1 MKTEDEDGLQEE
13 EEVGSSVAAGA
24 GVTKS
29 LSIQIPSSQSIKRQ
43 AGMLVT
49 AKKAP
54 GTQAHSLGN
63 RRHRR

>member
-13 EEVGSSVAAGA
+13 EEVGSSYSYYG
-24 GVTKS
+24 GVTNTV
-29 LSIQIPSSQSIKRQ
+29 SIQIPSSQSIKRQ
-43 AGMLVT
+43 ASMLVT

-54 GTQAHSLGN
+54 GTQTHSLGN

>member
-13 EEVGSSVAAGA
+13 EEVGSSYSV
-24 GVTKS
+24 GVTNTVS
-29 LSIQIPSSQSIKRQ
+29 VQIPSSQSIKRQ
-43 AGMLVT
+43 ANMLVT

-54 GTQAHSLGN
+54 GTQPHSLGN

>member
-13 EEVGSSVAAGA
+13 EEVGSSYSGSS
-24 GVTKS
+24 VTNTVS
-29 LSIQIPSSQSIKRQ
+29 VQIPSSQSIKRQ
-43 AGMLVT
+43 ASMLVT

-54 GTQAHSLGN
+54 GTQPHSLGN

>member
-13 EEVGSSVAAGA
+13 EEVGSSYSV
-24 GVTKS
+24 GVTNTVS
-29 LSIQIPSSQSIKRQ
+29 VQIPSSQSIKRQ
-43 AGMLVT
+43 ASMLVT

-54 GTQAHSLGN
+54 GTQPHSLGN

>member
-13 EEVGSSVAAGA
+13 EEVGSSYSG
-24 GVTKS
+24 GVTETV
-29 LSIQIPSSQSIKRQ
+29 SIQIPSSQSIKRQ
-43 AGMLVT
+43 ASMLVS

-54 GTQAHSLGN
+54 GTQTHSLGN

>member
-13 EEVGSSVAAGA
+13 EEVGSGYSYSG
-24 GVTKS
+24 GVSKTV
-29 LSIQIPSSQSIKRQ
+29 SIQIPSSQSIKRQ
-43 AGMLVT
+43 ANMLVT

-54 GTQAHSLGN
+54 GTQPHSLGN